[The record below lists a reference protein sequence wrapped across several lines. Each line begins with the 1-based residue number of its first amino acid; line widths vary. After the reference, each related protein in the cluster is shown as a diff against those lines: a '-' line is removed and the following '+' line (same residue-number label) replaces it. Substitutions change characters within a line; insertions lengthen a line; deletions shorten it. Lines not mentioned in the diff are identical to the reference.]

1 MAWTFLNFLAH
12 CVSGRLEST
21 NSTDQPSGKVSSP
34 RKIRSNNKR
43 PRSESNYLGQNPKKS
58 RKEYNLEPELELESF
73 GSTRRS
79 SSSSRM
85 TMEDSNSKLDDT
97 ISNDISINPI
107 SLKNESELDNINM
120 VANFEEAKPL
130 RAEINQSMWNMESS
144 RGK

>member
-1 MAWTFLNFLAH
+1 
-12 CVSGRLEST
+12 
-21 NSTDQPSGKVSSP
+21 
-34 RKIRSNNKR
+34 
-43 PRSESNYLGQNPKKS
+43 
-58 RKEYNLEPELELESF
+58 
-73 GSTRRS
+73 
-79 SSSSRM
+79 
-85 TMEDSNSKLDDT
+85 MEDSNSKLDDT